1 MSFDLQAFIT
11 APSQELLDLAKKSDL
26 LDIAAHYELTTVNKS
41 MLKQEIKNILVQFLV
56 DKEILDSSALSLV
69 LVTQTGLH
77 MRELEIQ
84 KQIEL
89 EKLRLEQERQMQK
102 ERMEMEER
110 EKEKERQMQK
120 ERMEMEEREK
130 EKERQMQIERE
141 KLKFDTELRM
151 KELEMQNMTVK
162 RQLLDS
168 GVHFDITKHI
178 RLVPPFQEKEVDKY
192 FLHFEKVAEN
202 LKWPKEHWTL
212 LLQSVI
218 IGKSREIFTQ
228 LTVQQSS
235 SYDTVK
241 ELILKA
247 YELVPEAYRQ
257 KFRNC
262 KKENEQTHVEFAR
275 TKEQLFDRW
284 CSSKKIGS
292 DHEKL
297 RQLMLV
303 EEFKRCINSD
313 IKSFLDE
320 KQVETLEAA
329 ARLAYDYALT
339 HKVSFINKSNPSRR
353 PFFPH
358 SGSKHSPSNP
368 PGSHSQTITPKP
380 KPSGENKDQNPLSQP
395 ICNYCKRTGH
405 IISECLHLKR
415 KKEKQEGLK
424 PTGLTSLRSKP
435 QSCVKEED
443 PIQTERPETD
453 SVMEIYEPFLSD
465 GFVSLN
471 NDYAQSTPIK
481 ILRDTGASQSLI
493 LADTLPFSEKTSSGT
508 SVLIQ
513 GVECGFVNVPLHN
526 IYLSSDLVTGLVAVG
541 IRPSLPFKGV
551 HLLLGN
557 DLAGDKV
564 VVNPLLTTIP
574 CLDQPPDPIEQEI
587 PDLYPSCAV
596 TRAMA
601 KKAKQND
608 GEIDLT
614 DTFLG
619 QSFTD
624 EIINSLSPSQS
635 GKQTDLSDKSES
647 SHYSSVLNDQGQGHD
662 LVSRSQLCK
671 EQHNDPEILPL
682 LERALDEKE
691 IDQVPVCFY
700 VKNGILMRKW
710 RPPDVSAEDEWTV
723 NHQIVVPRVYRPEIL
738 NLAHETPM
746 SGHLGVN
753 KTYHKILNHFYWPG
767 LKSDV
772 SQFCKSCHTCQMVGK
787 PNQTIPKAHLQPIPA
802 FDEPFSR
809 IIIDCVGPLPK
820 TKSGNEYLLT
830 IMCASTRFPEAIPL
844 RNIKT
849 KNNVKA
855 LVKFFTFV
863 GLPKS
868 VQSDQ
873 GSNFMS
879 GIFQQVM
886 HELGITQFKSSPYH
900 PESQGALERFHQTLK
915 NMIRSYCFDTE
926 KDWDEGIHL
935 LLLAVRE
942 SVQES
947 LGFSPFELVFGH
959 TVRGPLKLLKE
970 KFLSNDDS
978 SLNLLQYVSDFKD
991 RLSKAC
997 EAARTNLK
1005 SAQRKMKRWYDENA
1019 KERKFMP
1026 GDRVLA
1032 LLPIPGKP
1040 LQARY
1045 YGPYTVD
1052 KQISDVNYIVNT
1064 PGRRKQKQLCHV
1076 NMLKQYIDRDSS
1088 SVTPISVVSSVPQEQ
1103 SEMNSEDMNFIKS
1116 DPASSKL
1123 QNSDILKDL
1132 DQKLSHLD
1140 PVKKKELKQLIY
1152 QYEHL
1157 FPDIPTRTDKIYHD
1171 VNVED
1176 SQPVK

>member
-1 MSFDLQAFIT
+1 M
-11 APSQELLDLAKKSDL
+11 
-26 LDIAAHYELTTVNKS
+26 
-41 MLKQEIKNILVQFLV
+41 VQFLV

-69 LVTQTGLH
+69 LVTQTGLQ

-89 EKLRLEQERQMQK
+89 EKLRLEQEKLRMEMEERVQK

-110 EKEKERQMQK
+110 EKEKERQLQK

-130 EKERQMQIERE
+130 EKERQIQIERE
-141 KLKFDTELRM
+141 KIKFDTELRM

-162 RQLLDS
+162 RQPLES

-218 IGKSREIFTQ
+218 IGKAREIYTQ

-292 DHEKL
+292 NHEKL

-329 ARLAYDYALT
+329 ARLADDYALT

-471 NDYAQSTPIK
+471 SDYAQSTPIK

-564 VVNPLLTTIP
+564 VVNPLLTNIS
-574 CLDQPPDPIEQEI
+574 CIDQPPDPIEQEI

-596 TRAMA
+596 TRAIA

-608 GEIDLT
+608 GDIDLT
-614 DTFLG
+614 DTFLV
-619 QSFTD
+619 
-624 EIINSLSPSQS
+624 SLLNMRLQILFHPACLTNRRSYITSQS
-635 GKQTDLSDKSES
+635 
-647 SHYSSVLNDQGQGHD
+647 
-662 LVSRSQLCK
+662 
-671 EQHNDPEILPL
+671 
-682 LERALDEKE
+682 
-691 IDQVPVCFY
+691 PV
-700 VKNGILMRKW
+700 
-710 RPPDVSAEDEWTV
+710 
-723 NHQIVVPRVYRPEIL
+723 
-738 NLAHETPM
+738 
-746 SGHLGVN
+746 
-753 KTYHKILNHFYWPG
+753 
-767 LKSDV
+767 
-772 SQFCKSCHTCQMVGK
+772 
-787 PNQTIPKAHLQPIPA
+787 
-802 FDEPFSR
+802 
-809 IIIDCVGPLPK
+809 
-820 TKSGNEYLLT
+820 
-830 IMCASTRFPEAIPL
+830 
-844 RNIKT
+844 
-849 KNNVKA
+849 
-855 LVKFFTFV
+855 
-863 GLPKS
+863 
-868 VQSDQ
+868 
-873 GSNFMS
+873 
-879 GIFQQVM
+879 
-886 HELGITQFKSSPYH
+886 IT
-900 PESQGALERFHQTLK
+900 
-915 NMIRSYCFDTE
+915 
-926 KDWDEGIHL
+926 
-935 LLLAVRE
+935 
-942 SVQES
+942 
-947 LGFSPFELVFGH
+947 
-959 TVRGPLKLLKE
+959 
-970 KFLSNDDS
+970 
-978 SLNLLQYVSDFKD
+978 LQY
-991 RLSKAC
+991 
-997 EAARTNLK
+997 
-1005 SAQRKMKRWYDENA
+1005 
-1019 KERKFMP
+1019 
-1026 GDRVLA
+1026 
-1032 LLPIPGKP
+1032 
-1040 LQARY
+1040 
-1045 YGPYTVD
+1045 
-1052 KQISDVNYIVNT
+1052 
-1064 PGRRKQKQLCHV
+1064 
-1076 NMLKQYIDRDSS
+1076 
-1088 SVTPISVVSSVPQEQ
+1088 
-1103 SEMNSEDMNFIKS
+1103 
-1116 DPASSKL
+1116 
-1123 QNSDILKDL
+1123 
-1132 DQKLSHLD
+1132 
-1140 PVKKKELKQLIY
+1140 
-1152 QYEHL
+1152 
-1157 FPDIPTRTDKIYHD
+1157 
-1171 VNVED
+1171 
-1176 SQPVK
+1176 

>member
-69 LVTQTGLH
+69 LITQTGLH

-130 EKERQMQIERE
+130 EKERQMQKERIEMEEREKEKERQMQRERE

-162 RQLLDS
+162 RQPLDS
-168 GVHFDITKHI
+168 GTHFDVTKHI

-218 IGKSREIFTQ
+218 IGKAREIYTQ

-329 ARLAYDYALT
+329 ARLADDYALT

-443 PIQTERPETD
+443 PIQTKRSETD

-471 NDYAQSTPIK
+471 SDYAQSTPIK

-564 VVNPLLTTIP
+564 VVNPLLTNIP
-574 CLDQPPDPIEQEI
+574 CIDQPPDPIEQEI

-601 KKAKQND
+601 KKAKQID
-608 GEIDLT
+608 VEIDLT
-614 DTFLG
+614 DTILG
-619 QSFTD
+619 QSFKH
-624 EIINSLSPSQS
+624 EITNSLSSS
-635 GKQTDLSDKSES
+635 LSDKQTELHDKSES
-647 SHYSSVLNDQGQGHD
+647 SHYSAILNDQGQGHD

-691 IDQVPVCFY
+691 IDQVSVCFY
-700 VKNGILMRKW
+700 VKNGILMK
-710 RPPDVSAEDEWTV
+710 
-723 NHQIVVPRVYRPEIL
+723 
-738 NLAHETPM
+738 
-746 SGHLGVN
+746 
-753 KTYHKILNHFYWPG
+753 
-767 LKSDV
+767 
-772 SQFCKSCHTCQMVGK
+772 
-787 PNQTIPKAHLQPIPA
+787 
-802 FDEPFSR
+802 
-809 IIIDCVGPLPK
+809 
-820 TKSGNEYLLT
+820 
-830 IMCASTRFPEAIPL
+830 
-844 RNIKT
+844 
-849 KNNVKA
+849 
-855 LVKFFTFV
+855 
-863 GLPKS
+863 
-868 VQSDQ
+868 
-873 GSNFMS
+873 
-879 GIFQQVM
+879 
-886 HELGITQFKSSPYH
+886 
-900 PESQGALERFHQTLK
+900 
-915 NMIRSYCFDTE
+915 
-926 KDWDEGIHL
+926 
-935 LLLAVRE
+935 
-942 SVQES
+942 
-947 LGFSPFELVFGH
+947 
-959 TVRGPLKLLKE
+959 
-970 KFLSNDDS
+970 
-978 SLNLLQYVSDFKD
+978 
-991 RLSKAC
+991 
-997 EAARTNLK
+997 
-1005 SAQRKMKRWYDENA
+1005 KM
-1019 KERKFMP
+1019 
-1026 GDRVLA
+1026 
-1032 LLPIPGKP
+1032 
-1040 LQARY
+1040 
-1045 YGPYTVD
+1045 
-1052 KQISDVNYIVNT
+1052 
-1064 PGRRKQKQLCHV
+1064 
-1076 NMLKQYIDRDSS
+1076 
-1088 SVTPISVVSSVPQEQ
+1088 
-1103 SEMNSEDMNFIKS
+1103 
-1116 DPASSKL
+1116 ASS
-1123 QNSDILKDL
+1123 
-1132 DQKLSHLD
+1132 
-1140 PVKKKELKQLIY
+1140 
-1152 QYEHL
+1152 
-1157 FPDIPTRTDKIYHD
+1157 
-1171 VNVED
+1171 
-1176 SQPVK
+1176 